1 MHQWAANIIKC
12 KALVANIQ
20 ELRKMYWIMTFL
32 LSYNRFE
39 SKGLTRDRLLP
50 IWINLSRKEPKPQN
64 LAMSHFTQN
73 NCKSCTSDKYQLTTL
88 SNSSMILFITWIF
101 VDQSFIFF
109 SDVLIQT
116 WQIWINFF
124 HYTAD
129 VHTTYKLNWRSSFRT
144 LIKGCVWI
152 FNPIITIFTVVFP
165 SKECFLFTKKW

>member
-32 LSYNRFE
+32 LSYTCNRFE

-73 NCKSCTSDKYQLTTL
+73 KSCTSDKYQLTTL
-88 SNSSMILFITWIF
+88 SNSYLAFYDFIYYMNICWSIIYLFFWCLNSNMTNMNKFLSLHCWR
-101 VDQSFIFF
+101 
-109 SDVLIQT
+109 
-116 WQIWINFF
+116 
-124 HYTAD
+124 
-129 VHTTYKLNWRSSFRT
+129 TYNL
-144 LIKGCVWI
+144 
-152 FNPIITIFTVVFP
+152 
-165 SKECFLFTKKW
+165 